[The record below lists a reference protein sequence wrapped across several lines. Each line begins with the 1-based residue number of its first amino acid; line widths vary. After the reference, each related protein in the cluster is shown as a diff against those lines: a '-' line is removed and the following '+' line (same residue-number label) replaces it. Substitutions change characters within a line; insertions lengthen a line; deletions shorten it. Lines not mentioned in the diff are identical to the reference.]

1 MILSMKHVNMP
12 TDDTVITVS
21 ARVNQS
27 TWKALK
33 IKAAEENKRISQIYN
48 IAIRQYLGLD
58 REVRN
63 DD

>member
-1 MILSMKHVNMP
+1 MKSVNTY

-58 REVRN
+58 REVRSDN
-63 DD
+63 